1 MRTNVYIDGLNLY
14 NGVVGSTPYK
24 WLNPQVLVQALLPG
38 VSISRIRYFTARV
51 VSFPHDPD
59 APTRQ
64 RVYLRALETLPNL
77 SITEGQFKKR
87 MPWYPQFPLVY
98 ANGADPRSEPPLMV
112 QVVRYEEK
120 RTDVNLAAYLL
131 ADCFNGEYDQA
142 VVISNDSD
150 LALPIRMVR
159 DDFGKE
165 VVVVCP
171 LRRAAY
177 GVREL
182 DEASTRMIHS
192 INASHLAASQF
203 PDEVIDAKGTF
214 RKPRGW

>member
-1 MRTNVYIDGLNLY
+1 MDVNPLGAEVPGPQRPLLHRAVAAFNAYSLKMKTNVYIDGLNLH
-14 NGVVGSTPYK
+14 NGIVSTVGDTPYQ

-64 RVYLRALETLPNL
+64 RVYLRALETLPDL

-142 VVISNDSD
+142 VVTAAAFLVRA
-150 LALPIRMVR
+150 LAHFERFRPQEYTV
-159 DDFGKE
+159 E
-165 VVVVCP
+165 AH
-171 LRRAAY
+171 AAFQ
-177 GVREL
+177 R
-182 DEASTRMIHS
+182 
-192 INASHLAASQF
+192 
-203 PDEVIDAKGTF
+203 
-214 RKPRGW
+214 

>member
-51 VSFPHDPD
+51 VRFPHDPD

-192 INASHLAASQF
+192 INTSHLAASQF

-214 RKPRGW
+214 RRPRGW